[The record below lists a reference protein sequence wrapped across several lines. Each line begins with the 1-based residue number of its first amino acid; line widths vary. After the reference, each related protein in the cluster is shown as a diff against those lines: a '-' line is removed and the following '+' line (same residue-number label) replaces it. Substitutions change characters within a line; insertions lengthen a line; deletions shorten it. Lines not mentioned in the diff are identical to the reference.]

1 MDHFI
6 VTYWKLSPPPSRKII
21 TYFPLS
27 SIKFSYFTIL
37 PRVFLGEHLLPLIKM

>member
-21 TYFPLS
+21 TYFSLS
-27 SIKFSYFTIL
+27 SIKFSYFTIFPEGVL
-37 PRVFLGEHLLPLIKM
+37 RRTPITSD